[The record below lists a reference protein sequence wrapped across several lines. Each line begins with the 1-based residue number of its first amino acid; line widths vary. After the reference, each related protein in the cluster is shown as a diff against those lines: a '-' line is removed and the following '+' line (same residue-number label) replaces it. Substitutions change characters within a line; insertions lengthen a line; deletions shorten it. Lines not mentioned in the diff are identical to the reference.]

1 MPDADALAILHVPFC
16 LAPPGNGA
24 DMTLNAPF
32 AGHAPVLLAAHSCGG
47 QNLVFATLKLSVG
60 ALSKC
65 LPVERTCLL
74 SYLLLPGIV

>member
-1 MPDADALAILHVPFC
+1 MLLSILHVPFC
-16 LAPPGNGA
+16 LAPPGNRP

-32 AGHAPVLLAAHSCGG
+32 AGHALVLLATHSHCG
-47 QNLVFATLKLSVG
+47 QNFIFATLKLSVG

-65 LPVERTCLL
+65 IPVERTCFL